1 MNDEQNISNSNASTD
16 KPEAP
21 PIKDLQAA
29 EINSN
34 LLAENP
40 ATQKPGHKETVEP
53 VQPETTNPKLQIEE
67 MEVHHHGHVHEQKK
81 WKEYFFQFL
90 MLFLAVTAGFFM
102 ENQREHYV
110 ERQRS
115 KEYARALYEEI
126 VSDTVFLK
134 MLQENLTNNSFYLD
148 TLFDLVNAPS
158 VKNIP
163 GGELYYYGARG
174 LWNRQFSPTDATVQ
188 QLINSGSLRYFRN
201 PDLIKAISRY
211 DQSVRN
217 GLRIEEVSVTIVH
230 ELRKTQAKIFNFKS
244 FQLMQDWSREKNMD
258 SLLKYKKMN
267 LPILSYDASLLAEF
281 SNWALLRKGQ
291 NMGARLPSYQNTMK
305 IAGELLMI
313 LKNEYHFK

>member
-1 MNDEQNISNSNASTD
+1 MSEKENIEHNSPLGD
-16 KPEAP
+16 GKHLPEKANKE
-21 PIKDLQAA
+21 ILQQESVA
-29 EINSN
+29 E
-34 LLAENP
+34 
-40 ATQKPGHKETVEP
+40 TVHRVEP
-53 VQPETTNPKLQIEE
+53 VVAQPPITNIESQTPET
-67 MEVHHHGHVHEQKK
+67 MEVHHHGHVHEKKK

-110 ERQRS
+110 ERQRA

-148 TLFDLVNAPS
+148 TLFDLVNAPF
-158 VKNIP
+158 VKNLP

-230 ELRKTQAKIFNFKS
+230 ELRKTQAKIFNFKP

-305 IAGELLMI
+305 IARELLMI